1 MQDVARLP
9 GSRMTRIRK
18 STVCVSLR
26 AQNGREMGR
35 VDARAGG
42 GGGRPKC
49 GTREGKKEKNEG
61 KREKGGKKREEGFI
75 AYDCECVDAF
85 NVAPRQGRSLI
96 SWLALLF
103 QEIEGSAPNYY
114 K

>member
-35 VDARAGG
+35 VDARAE
-42 GGGRPKC
+42 GREAQVWDER
-49 GTREGKKEKNEG
+49 GEE
-61 KREKGGKKREEGFI
+61 REK
-75 AYDCECVDAF
+75 
-85 NVAPRQGRSLI
+85 
-96 SWLALLF
+96 
-103 QEIEGSAPNYY
+103 
-114 K
+114 

>member
-18 STVCVSLR
+18 STVCAWPER
-26 AQNGREMGR
+26 AEKDTGP
-35 VDARAGG
+35 VCGG
-42 GGGRPKC
+42 PKRGTKRGGGRRKMK
-49 GTREGKKEKNEG
+49 G
-61 KREKGGKKREEGFI
+61 REKKKKKKREEGFT
-75 AYDCECVDAF
+75 AYDCECVQRC
-85 NVAPRQGRSLI
+85 VARQGRSLI
-96 SWLALLF
+96 FWLALLF